1 MSTIKKQAFSGVVWT
16 FVQQFSLQIINFI
29 VQIILARLLMPEMF
43 GLIAM
48 LTVFIAI
55 GQMLMDGGMT
65 SSLIRTKNPTQLDYS
80 TVFVTNFI
88 ISFGAYL
95 LTFFASPYIAR
106 FYNQEILKDI
116 LRVYALTFV
125 IRSFVAVHVAKLTKE
140 MNFKTQMVL
149 QIPSTIAGAV
159 VGVLMAYLGYGVW
172 SLVFLNLT
180 QSVVFSVQYWVFIPW
195 RPSFIFNKEKFKYHF
210 NFGYKLT
217 AAALLDTIYKNL
229 YNILIGKVFS
239 PTITGYY
246 NQADTIRLL
255 PVTHMATVLDKVT
268 FPLFSSITD
277 DKQLKNAFKT
287 TMKLAVFLSVP
298 IMMYLIVMSNE
309 IFIFV
314 LGEKWTPAVPYFQ
327 ILGVSSIIRPLHSYN
342 LNILKVKN
350 RSDLFLRLEVVKK
363 IIGFVAILVSIP
375 FGIMPLVYSY
385 TISYYIMV
393 LLNTYFSG
401 KQINYRMS
409 EQLKDISV
417 LFVIGIVSSL
427 VASFFNKF
435 LILVPLSV
443 FLRILFV
450 GFAFLAVYI
459 FLVFLFEKE
468 VLLKIKNINK

>member
-125 IRSFVAVHVAKLTKE
+125 VRSFVAVHVAKLTKE
-140 MNFKTQMVL
+140 MNFKTQMIL
-149 QIPSTIAGAV
+149 QIPSTIAGAI
-159 VGVLMAYLGYGVW
+159 VGVLMAYMGYGVW

-180 QSVVFSVQYWVFIPW
+180 QSVVFTVQYWVFIPW

-217 AAALLDTIYKNL
+217 AAALLDTVYKNL

-268 FPLFSSITD
+268 FPLFSSISD

-287 TMKLAVFLSVP
+287 TMKLAVFISVP
-298 IMMYLIVMSNE
+298 IMMYLIVMANE

-417 LFVIGIVSSL
+417 LFVIGIISSL
-427 VASFFNKF
+427 VAFFFNKF

-450 GFAFLAVYI
+450 GFAFLTVYI

-468 VLLKIKNINK
+468 VLLKIKNITK

>member
-1 MSTIKKQAFSGVVWT
+1 LSTIKKQAFSGVVWT

-125 IRSFVAVHVAKLTKE
+125 VRSFVAVHVAKLTKE
-140 MNFKTQMVL
+140 MNFKTQMIL
-149 QIPSTIAGAV
+149 QIPSTIAGAI
-159 VGVLMAYLGYGVW
+159 VGVLMAYMGYGVW

-180 QSVVFSVQYWVFIPW
+180 QSVVFTVQYWVFIPW

-217 AAALLDTIYKNL
+217 AAALLDTVYKNL

-268 FPLFSSITD
+268 FPLFSSISD

-287 TMKLAVFLSVP
+287 TMKLAVFISVP
-298 IMMYLIVMSNE
+298 IMMYLIVMANE

-417 LFVIGIVSSL
+417 LFVIGIISSL
-427 VASFFNKF
+427 VAFFFNKF

-450 GFAFLAVYI
+450 GFAFLTVYI

-468 VLLKIKNINK
+468 VLLKIKNITK